1 MKTPILEK
9 NEYILKVGSKGE
21 IFPPKEIREKLDLVS
36 NQPILLVLHRN
47 NLIIRKLH
55 SLDEILQQPAK
66 VTISSQAWKE
76 FRRRLSEE
84 AEQ

>member
-1 MKTPILEK
+1 MKLSLAEK
-9 NEYILKVGSKGE
+9 KEYILKVGAKGE
-21 IFPPKEIREKLDLVS
+21 IFLPKEIRENLDLVRTQS
-36 NQPILLVLHRN
+36 IILIVQRN

-66 VTISSQAWKE
+66 VTISSQAWKK
-76 FRRRLSEE
+76 FRRSLSEE